1 MGTNVLD
8 LQICDHADE
17 APDYRNGT
25 RGGEGFRESSL
36 IKAVIVRKGTRGGND
51 TVDLQFVDDN
61 GQKHV
66 AMITAA
72 LLKTVTD
79 VCNVR

>member
-1 MGTNVLD
+1 MGTNVFD
-8 LQICDHADE
+8 IQICDNADE

-25 RGGEGFRESSL
+25 RGGAGFKEASFN
-36 IKAVIVRKGTRGGND
+36 KAIIVRKGTARGND
-51 TVDLQFVDDN
+51 TVDLHFTDEHGN
-61 GQKHV
+61 KHV

-79 VCNVR
+79 LCHVR